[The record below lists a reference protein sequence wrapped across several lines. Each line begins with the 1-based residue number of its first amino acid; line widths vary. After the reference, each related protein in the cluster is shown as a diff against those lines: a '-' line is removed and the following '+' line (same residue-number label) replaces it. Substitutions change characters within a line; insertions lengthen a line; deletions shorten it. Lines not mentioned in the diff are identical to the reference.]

1 MLKHQRELTLPRL
14 TATPTATSSAYLL
27 TLQFLWRQGQIAT
40 DESQRVQDAGLP
52 AATVSALARRG
63 VHTLFAVQS
72 ATLAAAHGGAHTRP
86 RDLPP
91 L

>member
-1 MLKHQRELTLPRL
+1 MLNRRRELTLPRP
-14 TATPTATSSAYLL
+14 TAAPTATSSVYLL
-27 TLQFLWRQGQIAT
+27 TLQFLWRQAQIVT
-40 DESQRVQDAGLP
+40 DDSQRVQDAGLP

-72 ATLAAAHGGAHTRP
+72 ATLAAAHGGAHTHTRN
-86 RDLPP
+86 LPP